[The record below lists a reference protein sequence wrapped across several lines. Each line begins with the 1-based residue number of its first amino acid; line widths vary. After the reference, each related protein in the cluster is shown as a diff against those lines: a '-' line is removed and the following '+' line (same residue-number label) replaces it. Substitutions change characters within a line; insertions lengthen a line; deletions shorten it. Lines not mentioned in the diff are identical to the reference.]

1 MNEVKLNDYLCGY
14 TLIKI
19 KEMLKEYIKAKGV
32 KQKWI
37 ADKIGIS
44 EVTLSNWVKM
54 KTTPSDEN
62 MEKLSKVLNMN
73 VSDII
78 KLYGR

>member
-1 MNEVKLNDYLCGY
+1 
-14 TLIKI
+14 
-19 KEMLKEYIKAKGV
+19 MLKEYIKAKGV

-37 ADKIGIS
+37 ADKIGVS

-62 MEKLSKVLNMN
+62 MEKLSKVLDLDI
-73 VSDII
+73 SDIA

>member
-1 MNEVKLNDYLCGY
+1 
-14 TLIKI
+14 
-19 KEMLKEYIKAKGV
+19 MLKEYIKTKGF

-37 ADKIGIS
+37 ADKIGVS

-62 MEKLSKVLNMN
+62 MEKLSKVLDLDI
-73 VSDII
+73 SDIA

>member
-1 MNEVKLNDYLCGY
+1 
-14 TLIKI
+14 
-19 KEMLKEYIKAKGV
+19 MLKEYIKAKGV

-37 ADKIGIS
+37 ADKIGVS

-62 MEKLSKVLNMN
+62 MEKLRKVLDLDI
-73 VSDII
+73 SDIA

>member
-1 MNEVKLNDYLCGY
+1 
-14 TLIKI
+14 
-19 KEMLKEYIKAKGV
+19 MLKEFIKAKGV

-37 ADKIGIS
+37 ADRVGVS

-62 MEKLSKVLNMN
+62 MEKLSKVLDIDI
-73 VSDII
+73 SDIA

>member
-1 MNEVKLNDYLCGY
+1 
-14 TLIKI
+14 
-19 KEMLKEYIKAKGV
+19 MLKEYIKAKGV

-37 ADKIGIS
+37 ANKIGIS

-62 MEKLSKVLNMN
+62 MEKLSKALDF
-73 VSDII
+73 DISEI
-78 KLYGR
+78 AKLYGR

>member
-1 MNEVKLNDYLCGY
+1 
-14 TLIKI
+14 
-19 KEMLKEYIKAKGV
+19 MLKEYIKAKGV

-37 ADKIGIS
+37 ADKIGVS

-62 MEKLSKVLNMN
+62 MEKLSKVLDLDI
-73 VSDII
+73 SDIAR
-78 KLYGR
+78 LYGR